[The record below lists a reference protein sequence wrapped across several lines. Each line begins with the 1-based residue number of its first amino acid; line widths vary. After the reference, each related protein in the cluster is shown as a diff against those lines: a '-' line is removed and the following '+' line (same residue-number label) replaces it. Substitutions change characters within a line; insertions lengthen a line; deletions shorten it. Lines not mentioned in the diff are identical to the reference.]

1 VRKFRCPHCG
11 EKTFTYFDRIGGQL
25 TGGGRMRYRRY
36 DRMACHK
43 CGGLCTTFVSSAAV
57 FVLLVILLILSLATI
72 VVGLVLKSPIAVWLC
87 VAIWVCI
94 GIYFITEVFV
104 NPLVGIELD
113 DSNTIFGTRNYKEA
127 NAKVSVN
134 SARDIK
140 AYRIYG
146 IKFDNETK
154 NAKFHERFR
163 DGLVPAVFHEKKK
176 GSNAFEVRIIGK
188 KFVPEELLHIGSEF
202 LVEDND
208 QFICR
213 GTVTEIFSDVE

>member
-1 VRKFRCPHCG
+1 M
-11 EKTFTYFDRIGGQL
+11 DRIAGEF
-25 TGGGRMRYRRY
+25 TGSYTLGVRVY
-36 DRMACHK
+36 DRISCKK
-43 CGGLCTTFVSSAAV
+43 CSGQCTTFVSSSWVMVLV
-57 FVLLVILLILSLATI
+57 FLMVLLALLSAISYYI
-72 VVGLVLKSPIAVWLC
+72 LKSPIIMWILLALMIASGVFF
-87 VAIWVCI
+87 VVEVC
-94 GIYFITEVFV
+94 V
-104 NPLVGIELD
+104 NPLVGIDPDGKSTLCGSLD
-113 DSNTIFGTRNYKEA
+113 YKEA

-146 IKFDNETK
+146 IKFDNETQ